1 MILTSPKV
9 RIVGRQTIDYTEI
22 DNFIDENTD
31 EKHWETTAVTGAE
44 QLVEMS
50 GRLCY
55 MSFGKGRKTNKEY
68 IDNILDM
75 KHGSV
80 LEHCVWNFIISSVS
94 RSFTHELVRHR
105 AGWGYS
111 QLSQRYVDESKA
123 DFVIPRIIEEND
135 EAYVAWVNAIDASQ
149 KAYTKLVE
157 ILSSNLEGVD
167 KSKIKAIRGAARS
180 VLPNATETIIF
191 CTANARAIRH
201 FIEMRASPYADAE
214 IRAVAIQLLRLM
226 QEEAPSIFGDYTI
239 VKLDD
244 GSEIATTEITK
255 V

>member
-1 MILTSPKV
+1 MILTTPKV
-9 RIVGRQTIDYTEI
+9 RIVGRQMIDYAGI
-22 DNFIDENTD
+22 DSFLDENADKTHWDTD
-31 EKHWETTAVTGAE
+31 GVSGAE

-55 MSFGKGRKTNKEY
+55 MSFGKGRKTNEEY
-68 IDNILDM
+68 IENILDM
-75 KHGSV
+75 RHGSV
-80 LEHCVWNFIISSVS
+80 LEHCVWNFIISGVS

-111 QLSQRYVDESKA
+111 QLSQRYVNEGEANFIVPKIIA
-123 DFVIPRIIEEND
+123 DNTSAFTAWKYSVDVSRQ
-135 EAYVAWVNAIDASQ
+135 AYRDIL
-149 KAYTKLVE
+149 K
-157 ILSSNLEGVD
+157 ILSETGGIDTPN
-167 KSKIKAIRGAARS
+167 IKAMRGAARS

-214 IRAVAIQLLRLM
+214 IRAVAIRLLRLM
-226 QEEAPSIFGDYTI
+226 QREAPNIFNDYKI
-239 VKLDD
+239 IKLKD
-244 GSEIATTEITK
+244 GSEVAETDKIK